1 MPVGRVSP
9 YSLQIRRFGMVNCY
23 LVSEDD
29 GLTLVDTAMGAARI
43 IIEAAR
49 QLQKPIRRVA
59 LTHAHMDH
67 VGSVNALRKRLVQ
80 QEVQLLAGEREALI
94 LEEASRGVKPKQMT
108 LLEGEPQDP
117 VRGGFPKLNTQPDTK
132 LKEGDT
138 VGSLKVIDTPG
149 HTPGHI
155 AFFDERDGSLYAGD
169 GLMTFGGVR
178 LPFDPPW
185 YFPFVKMG
193 TWHYPTTLA
202 SARKLVAFEVK
213 RVLAG
218 HGPALEVSAA
228 ALKAAIGERVR

>member
-1 MPVGRVSP
+1 
-9 YSLQIRRFGMVNCY
+9 MVNCY

-29 GLTLVDTAMGAARI
+29 GLTLVDTALGAARI

-49 QLQKPIRRVA
+49 QLQKPIRRIA
-59 LTHAHMDH
+59 LTHAHGDH
-67 VGSVNALRKRLVQ
+67 TGSVNALRKRLIQ
-80 QEVQLLAGEREALI
+80 QELHLLAGAREALI
-94 LEEASRGVKPKQMT
+94 IEEASRGMKRKQMT
-108 LLEGEPQDP
+108 LLEGEPRNP
-117 VRGGFPKLNTQPDTK
+117 LRGSFQKLNTQPDIK
-132 LKEGDT
+132 LREGDT

-155 AFFDERDGSLYAGD
+155 AFLDERDGTLYAGD

-178 LPFDPPW
+178 LPFEPPW

-202 SARKLVAFEVK
+202 SARKMATFEPK

-218 HGPALEVSAA
+218 HGPALETSPA
-228 ALKAAIGERVR
+228 ALKAAIERGEKAVHG